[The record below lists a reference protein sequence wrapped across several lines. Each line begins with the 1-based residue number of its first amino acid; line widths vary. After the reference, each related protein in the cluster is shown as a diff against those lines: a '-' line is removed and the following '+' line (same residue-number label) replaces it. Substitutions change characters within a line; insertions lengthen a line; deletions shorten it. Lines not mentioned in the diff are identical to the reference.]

1 MQLIDE
7 TDPGKKSQYNRE
19 KERLK
24 QEVAKYQ
31 KELESLEQTIEKL
44 QKQWSDIQS
53 LEKLYSSDLIN
64 NNQQDVQVI
73 DNQASLLS
81 RILNPFIREVETR
94 LRSNLN
100 FWEESNF
107 PRPARDKSYTIAY
120 FSLAWSKL
128 DSLLHQLQVPD
139 YERQQFILEQVL
151 SQILQIS
158 RLIHGTPQHQFATF
172 FDAELLNN
180 IEAIKTT
187 VRKIRFLKSSGS
199 EIPRY
204 LTKLLN
210 TKIVSLQIALREVQK
225 QLQSWIDEA
234 HKDSLFID

>member
-100 FWEESNF
+100 FWN
-107 PRPARDKSYTIAY
+107 D
-120 FSLAWSKL
+120 
-128 DSLLHQLQVPD
+128 
-139 YERQQFILEQVL
+139 L
-151 SQILQIS
+151 SQQ
-158 RLIHGTPQHQFATF
+158 T
-172 FDAELLNN
+172 E
-180 IEAIKTT
+180 
-187 VRKIRFLKSSGS
+187 
-199 EIPRY
+199 
-204 LTKLLN
+204 
-210 TKIVSLQIALREVQK
+210 
-225 QLQSWIDEA
+225 SWKWPPIDEIDEA
-234 HKDSLFID
+234 VGIASTLTEITDNIDDSMRHRHPDFGKYAKKLGRKLKFIGGN